1 MSRIS
6 EDAKASWAVARLGCQ
21 GAPGAAAMGWVSA
34 LWPVCM
40 SAVCR
45 ARVLWLSQTT
55 TQDKHQ
61 DIHTVLS
68 VYERPRADINR

>member
-21 GAPGAAAMGWVSA
+21 GALGAAVVGWVSA

-55 TQDKHQ
+55 TQDTHT
-61 DIHTVLS
+61 HTVLS
-68 VYERPRADINR
+68 VYKEARADINR